1 MAILGASVQQASSP
15 WNNASM
21 TTVNHP
27 LAGQYSILEMYNSVI
42 EFNPN
47 NDFIKLPS
55 LKIPWFPIPTPTTTK
70 LQNKCLLFPGQ
81 PS

>member
-27 LAGQYSILEMYNSVI
+27 LAGHNTQFWKCITASLNLIQITILSNY
-42 EFNPN
+42 
-47 NDFIKLPS
+47 
-55 LKIPWFPIPTPTTTK
+55 
-70 LQNKCLLFPGQ
+70 QA
-81 PS
+81 